1 MNTIY
6 AMRRSFI
13 AFGSYLSEYRIGN
26 KGVLLNIDAGSA
38 GEGEEELLALG
49 LLMEKDSVRGR
60 KVGKDILVVVNRKL
74 SFLYRMIRMTY
85 CLSRFLWKFTQGN
98 LQVYNTTGR
107 NNYVAL
113 CEPDY
118 ISFGGG

>member
-1 MNTIY
+1 MQVKET
-6 AMRRSFI
+6 
-13 AFGSYLSEYRIGN
+13 
-26 KGVLLNIDAGSA
+26 K
-38 GEGEEELLALG
+38 ELLELG
-49 LLMEKDSVRGR
+49 LLMEEGSVWGR

-74 SFLYRMIRMTY
+74 SFLYRMIWMTY
-85 CLSRFLWKFTQGN
+85 YLSRFLWKFTQGN
-98 LQVYNTTGR
+98 LQVYKTTGR